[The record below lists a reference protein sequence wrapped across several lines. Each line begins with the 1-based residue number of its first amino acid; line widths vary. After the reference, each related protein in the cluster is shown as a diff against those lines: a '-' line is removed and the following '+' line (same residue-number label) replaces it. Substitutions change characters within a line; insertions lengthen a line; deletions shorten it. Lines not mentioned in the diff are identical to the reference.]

1 MTVEGID
8 AFSRRLG
15 ISLSSARLLAEQG
28 PIEARVVE
36 GEWVFHTHPRQ
47 RQTFVSRPLA
57 PKMAWYLRLLMV
69 TRTEAPDM
77 PRQYRARL
85 RGHLNQLAE
94 SPDPGSLLR
103 TWFRHRLNPTKFE
116 FTRRTSSFA
125 DSLSAL
131 RQDPRFLP
139 TGVSYFRDGLEE
151 AGTVALEGRCT
162 PVAFRS
168 LAAEHGLEES
178 PTGRIWLRRLPNG
191 SRQLRTAREEALL
204 DLSWHTTP
212 EAQAVV
218 KREIT
223 GLVQDIQSQ
232 DILYIRHP
240 GPR

>member
-1 MTVEGID
+1 VTVEGID

-28 PIEARVVE
+28 LIEARLVE
-36 GEWVFHTHPRQ
+36 GQWVFHTHPRR

-85 RGHLNQLAE
+85 RGHINQLAD
-94 SPDPGSLLR
+94 SPDPGALLR
-103 TWFRHRLNPTKFE
+103 TWFRHRLNPIRFE
-116 FTRRTSSFA
+116 FSRGTSSFG
-125 DSLSAL
+125 DSVSAL
-131 RQDPRFLP
+131 RGDLRFLP

-168 LAAEHGLEES
+168 LVADHGLVES

-191 SRQLRTAREEALL
+191 SRQLRTAKEEALI
-204 DLSWHTTP
+204 DLSWHETP
-212 EAQAVV
+212 EAKVVIQREVTAV
-218 KREIT
+218 
-223 GLVQDIQSQ
+223 VQDIRHR
-232 DILYIRHP
+232 DVLYIRHP